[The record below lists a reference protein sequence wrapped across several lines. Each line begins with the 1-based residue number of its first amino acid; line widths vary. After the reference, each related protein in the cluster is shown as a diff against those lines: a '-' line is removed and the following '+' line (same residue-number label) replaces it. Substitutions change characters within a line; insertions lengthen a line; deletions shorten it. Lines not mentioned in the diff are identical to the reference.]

1 MKPHENLMKPH
12 GNRMEPQ
19 DKIIGQKIDNTE
31 PHDLSIYISIYLK
44 ATFVDCKSVF
54 VIHVKSYKL
63 QRQFMLRSRERG
75 NIQLLNGMCREA
87 QECIRHD

>member
-1 MKPHENLMKPH
+1 VKGRRGET
-12 GNRMEPQ
+12 
-19 DKIIGQKIDNTE
+19 ID
-31 PHDLSIYISIYLK
+31 DLGITFVCVNCMYVYLK

-63 QRQFMLRSRERG
+63 QGQFMLRSRERG

>member
-1 MKPHENLMKPH
+1 MVDAMIIMVDAMK
-12 GNRMEPQ
+12 Q
-19 DKIIGQKIDNTE
+19 
-31 PHDLSIYISIYLK
+31 
-44 ATFVDCKSVF
+44 ATGTLVDCKSVF

>member
-1 MKPHENLMKPH
+1 
-12 GNRMEPQ
+12 MEL
-19 DKIIGQKIDNTE
+19 KFVV
-31 PHDLSIYISIYLK
+31 LVSIYFKVWLEKRGCRPHKLLILFYLK
-44 ATFVDCKSVF
+44 ATLVDKSVF

>member
-1 MKPHENLMKPH
+1 MYVLIFEVGYRLILLH
-12 GNRMEPQ
+12 
-19 DKIIGQKIDNTE
+19 TT
-31 PHDLSIYISIYLK
+31 YILHSCMYVCIYLK

-63 QRQFMLRSRERG
+63 QGQFMLRSRERG

>member
-1 MKPHENLMKPH
+1 MTFKNICTWMQPQTVPEKTSCATF
-12 GNRMEPQ
+12 RYMEVYN
-19 DKIIGQKIDNTE
+19 IF
-31 PHDLSIYISIYLK
+31 IYLK

>member
-1 MKPHENLMKPH
+1 MIHKYK
-12 GNRMEPQ
+12 
-19 DKIIGQKIDNTE
+19 
-31 PHDLSIYISIYLK
+31 SIYLK
-44 ATFVDCKSVF
+44 ATLVDCKSVF

-75 NIQLLNGMCREA
+75 IIQLLNGMCREA